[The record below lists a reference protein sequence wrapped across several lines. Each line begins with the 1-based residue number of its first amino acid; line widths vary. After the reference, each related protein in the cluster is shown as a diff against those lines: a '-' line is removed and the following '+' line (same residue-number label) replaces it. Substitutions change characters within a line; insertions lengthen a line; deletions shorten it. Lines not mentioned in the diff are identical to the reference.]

1 MSDYNNNQQQQRP
14 KTVLNH
20 RALSMY
26 APNGEG
32 KFANASFDI
41 KKNDPIITV
50 RTNIAADANNDYGRL
65 QANVPI
71 DKFYMFLEMIR
82 LAALADQ
89 PFRWAYEHKD
99 RKFIGPGKMTDGPV
113 LIYRLVVGREENG
126 VVYWSLVLDKR
137 PNIKFSFLADTK
149 TVFKDGEGMEMPK
162 NIESKLLALGKVK
175 AIEDLMSQE
184 ARAQYKHPEPKQQG
198 GGGFGGGGNRG
209 GQGGGGGGYGGG
221 GGGNNS
227 SYGGNSGGGGSSAG
241 ASMGG
246 DDIPW

>member
-1 MSDYNNNQQQQRP
+1 MSEYTQPAPRP

-26 APNGEG
+26 APNGDG

-65 QANVPI
+65 QANVPL
-71 DKFYMFLEMIR
+71 DKFYMFLEMLR
-82 LAALADQ
+82 YAATSDQ

-113 LIYRLVVGREENG
+113 TIYRLVVGREDTG
-126 VVYWSLVLDKR
+126 VVFWSLVLEKR
-137 PNIKFSFLADTK
+137 PNIKFSFLPDTK
-149 TVFKDGEGMEMPK
+149 SIFKDGDGNEMPQALA
-162 NIESKLLALGKVK
+162 SKFMALGRIK

-184 ARAQYKHPEPKQQG
+184 VRAQYKHPEPKPQG
-198 GGGFGGGGNRG
+198 GA
-209 GQGGGGGGYGGG
+209 GGGGGGYQRPAQGAGGYNGG
-221 GGGNNS
+221 GGGN
-227 SYGGNSGGGGSSAG
+227 GGGQAPATPGGAAMGS
-241 ASMGG
+241 